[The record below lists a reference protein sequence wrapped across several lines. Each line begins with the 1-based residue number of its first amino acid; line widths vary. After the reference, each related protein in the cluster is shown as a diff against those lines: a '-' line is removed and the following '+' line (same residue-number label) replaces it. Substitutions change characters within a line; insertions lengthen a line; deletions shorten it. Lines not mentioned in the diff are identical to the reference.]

1 MKQYTKLIF
10 WQNITRQKKLKE
22 YRAKLE
28 EYFRSIDF
36 DSYDRSILD
45 TPQTRIVRTYLNKQ
59 ADIVGQYITE
69 AGCPLKIT
77 YTPPPAIGGYIQSI
91 DLIDNLFNLQNF
103 DIEVQT
109 LIDIIDQALG
119 IYEGD
124 FTKSIIRTFNPLFW
138 LGRVLEFISSIPFYL
153 LGSIGF
159 SRVRIENSILGK
171 FIKLIIKMITL
182 FVLIWQFLAILKI
195 VPETIELSKFIR

>member
-1 MKQYTKLIF
+1 MKRYTKLIF
-10 WQNITRQKKLKE
+10 WQNVIRQKKLKE
-22 YRAKLE
+22 YQIKLE
-28 EYFRSIDF
+28 EYFKSIDY
-36 DSYDRSILD
+36 DSYNRSILD
-45 TPQTRIVRTYLNKQ
+45 TPQTRIIRTYLNKQ
-59 ADIVGQYITE
+59 SDIVGQYITE
-69 AGCPLKIT
+69 TGCPLKVT
-77 YTPPPAIGGYIQSI
+77 YTPPPAIGGYIRTI

-124 FTKSIIRTFNPLFW
+124 FTKSIIRTFSPLFW
-138 LGRVLEFISSIPFYL
+138 LGWVLEFISSIPFYL

-171 FIKLIIKMITL
+171 FIKLIIKIITL
-182 FVLIWQFLAILKI
+182 FVLIWQFLAIFKI
-195 VPETIELSKFIR
+195 VPETMELQKLVR